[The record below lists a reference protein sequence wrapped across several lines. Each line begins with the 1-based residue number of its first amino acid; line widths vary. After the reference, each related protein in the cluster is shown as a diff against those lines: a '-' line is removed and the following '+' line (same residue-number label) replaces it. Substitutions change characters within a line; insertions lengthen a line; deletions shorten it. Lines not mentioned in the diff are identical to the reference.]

1 MSAPAFLNKPKH
13 KDNVIA
19 TPRGWVVEK
28 TGELLVSVKNL
39 DQRIAEHLGLPTFNF
54 GAGLAAQIDESI
66 VADLTADV
74 ASVVGDIDIDK
85 LLSGLADA
93 PVTEVTK
100 LPEGTTDLPPVV
112 EAPAIVEPA
121 AVVAPVVPDA
131 PVIVKKKLGRPP
143 KIRPVEGEAVVAPAP
158 VAKVE
163 DKPAEEPAVET
174 KAVLEA

>member
-54 GAGLAAQIDESI
+54 AAPVVSGEAQVVSLVAPVVDFTDTTLPV
-66 VADLTADV
+66 VADTAIAD
-74 ASVVGDIDIDK
+74 
-85 LLSGLADA
+85 LLDTLADA
-93 PVTEVTK
+93 PVTAVVEAVV
-100 LPEGTTDLPPVV
+100 PPVV
-112 EAPAIVEPA
+112 VPE
-121 AVVAPVVPDA
+121 VVKEISAE

-143 KIRPVEGEAVVAPAP
+143 KIRPVEGEVVAAPAP

-163 DKPAEEPAVET
+163 DKPAEEPVVET